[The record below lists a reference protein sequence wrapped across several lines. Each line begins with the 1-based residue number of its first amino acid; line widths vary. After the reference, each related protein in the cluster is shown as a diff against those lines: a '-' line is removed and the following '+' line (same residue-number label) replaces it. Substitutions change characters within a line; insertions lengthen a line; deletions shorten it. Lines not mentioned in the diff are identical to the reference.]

1 MELASPLVP
10 VSDGDPSFLS
20 HAMTR
25 LYLGYI
31 HNLLTPPAP
40 GPEYILPYWAMC
52 VSSLIHPT
60 LKYVGVSLLGPP

>member
-1 MELASPLVP
+1 MEPDSPLVP
-10 VSDGDPSFLS
+10 VSNGDPSFLIY
-20 HAMTR
+20 AMTR

-40 GPEYILPYWAMC
+40 GPEYILPYGAMY

-60 LKYVGVSLLGPP
+60 LKYLGVSLLGPP